1 MPARPKS
8 ICRHPGCGKL
18 IDAPGFCDAHAKQ
31 RQRETDSRRGT
42 STQRGYGHR
51 WQQARRVFLAENPLC
66 LACEK
71 VSRLTPATVVD
82 HIDPH
87 KGDASKF
94 WNRGNWQPL
103 CKPCHDAKTAREDGG
118 FGRDTKANPDNAPT
132 LPGV

>member
-1 MPARPKS
+1 M
-8 ICRHPGCGKL
+8 
-18 IDAPGFCDAHAKQ
+18 IDDPGFCEGHAKQ
-31 RQRETDSRRGT
+31 RQREVDARRGT
-42 STQRGYGHR
+42 SAQRGYGHR
-51 WQQARRVFLAENPLC
+51 WQQARRVFLSENPLC

-71 VSRLTPATVVD
+71 VGRLTPATVVD

-103 CKPCHDAKTAREDGG
+103 CKPCHDTKTAREDGG
-118 FGRDTKANPDNAPT
+118 FGRDKKANPDNAPT